1 MVLNG
6 YFWYRMDSFDVS
18 DIAANG
24 FWFSKMHL
32 NVSLLEQRFG
42 WKMEQR
48 RTLKMLRIGEI
59 VASYNRSINKV
70 EYKEVTDLFTQEHLK
85 EEDDLTVKLW
95 FDNGTFVH
103 ATIANPFI
111 VEGKDG
117 VTLESRKR

>member
-1 MVLNG
+1 MFQVKTLVTKIWMEDGTEKNIE
-6 YFWYRMDSFDVS
+6 DV
-18 DIAANG
+18 
-24 FWFSKMHL
+24 
-32 NVSLLEQRFG
+32 
-42 WKMEQR
+42 
-48 RTLKMLRIGEI
+48 RIGEI

-117 VTLESRKR
+117 VTAWNPERGRREHGWILEEC